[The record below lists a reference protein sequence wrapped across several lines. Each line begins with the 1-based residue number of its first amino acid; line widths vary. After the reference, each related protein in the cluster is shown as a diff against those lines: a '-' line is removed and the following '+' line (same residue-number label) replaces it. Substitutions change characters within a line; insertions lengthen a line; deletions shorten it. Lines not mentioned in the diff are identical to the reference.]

1 MKAPGRLAF
10 LAYGLAALVVAADQA
25 LKYWILEVYRLPA
38 RLAEASLRLGV
49 DNPSIPVIG
58 PFHLT
63 MVRNRGVSFGFLN
76 IDAEWSRWGLTVF
89 SIAVAIGLA
98 VWVRRVERPIL
109 ALAIG
114 LVMGGA
120 IGNVIDRV
128 RLGAVTDFLDFS
140 HIWYPYFF
148 PWIFNI
154 ADSSIS
160 VGVVLLLWD
169 ALAAPR
175 KRAPA

>member
-1 MKAPGRLAF
+1 MRAPSRLAF
-10 LAYGLAALVVAADQA
+10 LAYGLAAAVVVADQA
-25 LKYWILEVYRLPA
+25 LKFWVLEVYRLPA
-38 RLAEASLRLGV
+38 RLAQASLRLGL

-76 IDAEWSRWGLTVF
+76 IDADWSRWGLTVF
-89 SIAVAIGLA
+89 SIAVATGLA
-98 VWVRRVERPIL
+98 LWVRRVERPIL

-120 IGNVIDRV
+120 IGNIIDRV
-128 RLGAVTDFLDFS
+128 RLGSVTDFLDFS
-140 HIWYPYFF
+140 ALGFF

-154 ADSSIS
+154 ADSAIS
-160 VGVVLLLWD
+160 VGVALLLWD
-169 ALAAPR
+169 ALVAPR